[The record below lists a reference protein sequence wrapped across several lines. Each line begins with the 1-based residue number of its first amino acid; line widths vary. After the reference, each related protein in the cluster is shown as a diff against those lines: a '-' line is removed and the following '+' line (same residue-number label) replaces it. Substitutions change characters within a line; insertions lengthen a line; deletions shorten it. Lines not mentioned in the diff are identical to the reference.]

1 MGKNKSIAG
10 FVLGIVG
17 VVLTF
22 LGALGSIIGLPVAI
36 VGLVLSIQG
45 RKALKEN
52 EQPTGLATAA
62 FIIGIVATALTGISF
77 FTCGICVLCAAG
89 VGSGVESAL
98 NSIF

>member
-1 MGKNKSIAG
+1 MGKNKAVAG

-22 LGALGSIIGLPVAI
+22 LGAVGSIIGLPVAV

-45 RKALKEN
+45 RKGLKES

-62 FIIGIVATALTGISF
+62 FIIGIVATVLTGISF

-89 VGSGVESAL
+89 VGSSVNSAF
-98 NSIF
+98 NSML